1 MSSDK
6 QKKVVMSNITYF
18 VTRHADVIEWAE
30 RKNLGNIVQVRH
42 FDPSVIKSGDRVV
55 GSLSVSL
62 VAEINRLG
70 GHYGDITLSLTESDR
85 GKELSSADMDRLG
98 AKIEWFY
105 VAAVQPQ
112 EGGDQQIYR
121 GSMADCD
128 SGRTDRNRFE
138 ISIEKSGEDQLFVA
152 VGSRNGGPALE
163 LAIEVH
169 ENVPAV
175 HVGGMLYSEPLIHIH
190 AGADGLYVTPHDAD
204 AFEPATANALTYGQ
218 EHSFFAPIVQNYT
231 AN

>member
-1 MSSDK
+1 
-6 QKKVVMSNITYF
+6 MSNITYF
-18 VTRHADVIEWAE
+18 VTRHAGAIEWAE

-42 FDPSVIKSGDRVV
+42 FDPDVIKSGDRVV
-55 GSLSVSL
+55 GSLPVSL
-62 VAEINRLG
+62 VSEINRLG
-70 GHYGDITLSLTESDR
+70 GHYGHITLNLTESDR
-85 GKELSSADMDRLG
+85 GKELSSVDMDRLG

-105 VAAVQPQ
+105 VAAVHPP

-138 ISIEKSGEDQLFVA
+138 IAIEKSGEDQIFVA
-152 VGSRNGGPALE
+152 VGSENDGPALE

-169 ENVPAV
+169 ENVPVV
-175 HVGGMLYSEPLIHIH
+175 HVGGKLYSDPLLHIH

-204 AFEPATANALTYGQ
+204 TFAPATANALTYGQ
-218 EHSFFAPIVQNYT
+218 DHSFFAPIAKNYT
-231 AN
+231 EN